1 MTDDGKSANAGQK
14 VRTHTIV
21 TVAILLA
28 VVVAVGLSWQLY
40 HYNGLMS
47 LLAEWQYDTF
57 GKFFSTAT
65 IVIIIML
72 VNAPLF
78 IVLGSRSTK
87 ARTEQLLKTE
97 PMALLVRAKLAYRQF
112 AVVGAGVALVALS
125 VLIYGRSIELTPTL
139 QQYLATDQRPTSM
152 GQRAGIDEVI
162 LRLDRVAQYQSNSLF
177 SDRTF
182 NVAPL
187 QSTPNEPISFFV
199 EVETEEPLPSRT
211 IRLSGKTA
219 PLPLP
224 GPLRRLYK
232 DAGFRVSDDAVL
244 LVASRANARM
254 PYVQTA
260 RILLLAAMV
269 LLAIGLAEFYW
280 YRVLDR
286 QIKAWAEDRKGP
298 VVPFRHYWWPWL
310 N

>member
-1 MTDDGKSANAGQK
+1 MTNEGNSARAGQR

-40 HYNGLMS
+40 RYNGLMS

-57 GKFFSTAT
+57 GRFFSTAT

-72 VNAPLF
+72 VDAPLLV
-78 IVLGSRSTK
+78 VLISRSTK
-87 ARTEQLLKTE
+87 ARTEQLLKAE

-112 AVVGAGVALVALS
+112 LAVGAAVLLVALS
-125 VLIYGRSIELTPTL
+125 ILTYGRSIDLEPTV
-139 QQYLATDQRPTSM
+139 QRYLAADQSQSSTAHRP
-152 GQRAGIDEVI
+152 ALDEVI

-177 SDRTF
+177 SDRTV

-187 QSTPNEPISFFV
+187 QSAPNEPITFFV
-199 EVETEEPLPSRT
+199 EVGTEKPLPSRT
-211 IRLSGKTA
+211 IKLSGNTA

-224 GPLRRLYK
+224 GPLRRLYR
-232 DAGFRVSDDAVL
+232 DSGFRVSDNAVL
-244 LVASRANARM
+244 LVASRENVRM

-260 RILLLAAMV
+260 RILCLAALV
-269 LLAIGLAEFYW
+269 LIAIGIAEFYW
-280 YRVLDR
+280 YRVLNR
-286 QIKAWAEDRKGP
+286 QIKTWAENSTGA
-298 VVPFRHYWWPWL
+298 VVPFRRYWWPWL